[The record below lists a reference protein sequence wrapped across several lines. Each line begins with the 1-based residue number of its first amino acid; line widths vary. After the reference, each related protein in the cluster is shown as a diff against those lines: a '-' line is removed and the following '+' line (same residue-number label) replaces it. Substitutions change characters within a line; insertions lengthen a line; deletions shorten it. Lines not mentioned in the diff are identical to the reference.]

1 MPAEGK
7 QGDPVREDEEQGD
20 RIREI
25 VVEVART
32 ELAAI
37 TAATAFW
44 GGWVTAADKYAG
56 AIREE
61 LARIDSD
68 RDAASDL
75 GGRMSDLT
83 REYLRNVIELPTLA
97 VDQFNSEL
105 EKVGAPKRKRTRAA
119 RVKD

>member
-1 MPAEGK
+1 MTAEGK
-7 QGDPVREDEEQGD
+7 QGNPVREDGEQGD

-44 GGWVTAADKYAG
+44 AGWVTAADKYAG

-68 RDAASDL
+68 RDAAGDL

-105 EKVGAPKRKRTRAA
+105 EKVGPPKRKRTRAA

>member
-1 MPAEGK
+1 MTADGE
-7 QGDPVREDEEQGD
+7 QGEPVREDGEQGD

-44 GGWVTAADKYAG
+44 AGWVTAADKYAS
-56 AIREE
+56 AIRKE
-61 LARIDSD
+61 LAQIDSE
-68 RDAASDL
+68 RGAASDL
-75 GGRMSDLT
+75 GGRLSDLT
-83 REYLRNVIELPTLA
+83 REYLRNVVELPTLA
-97 VDQFNSEL
+97 VNQFNSEL
-105 EKVGAPKRKRTRAA
+105 EKVGPPKRKRTRAA

>member
-1 MPAEGK
+1 MTADGE
-7 QGDPVREDEEQGD
+7 QGNPVPGDGEQGD

-44 GGWVTAADKYAG
+44 AGWVTAADKYAG
-56 AIREE
+56 AIRKE

-68 RDAASDL
+68 RGAASDIGSRL
-75 GGRMSDLT
+75 SDLT

-105 EKVGAPKRKRTRAA
+105 EKVAPPKRKRARAA
-119 RVKD
+119 RVKN